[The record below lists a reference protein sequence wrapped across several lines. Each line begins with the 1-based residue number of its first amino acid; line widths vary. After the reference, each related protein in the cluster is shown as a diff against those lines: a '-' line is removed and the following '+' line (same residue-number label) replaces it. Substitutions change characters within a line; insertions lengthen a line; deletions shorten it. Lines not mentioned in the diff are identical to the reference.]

1 MNIEFLLAEISEIS
15 KKYNLINQ
23 KTGGHFNIFEI
34 VGIDSDEFKICRVL
48 DELLN
53 PQGSHFQGYTYL
65 KLFAEN
71 VLHFDF
77 SDSEYQDARVYQEYV
92 IDGDRR
98 IDLVIEIADKFIPI
112 EVKIYAGEQHNQC
125 FDYYQRAQ
133 NSNLFYLTLFGTPP
147 SDYSAHGLT
156 KEDEGYKEVTQIS
169 FENDILIWLEKCLED
184 QDTIKIA
191 PIREVLL
198 QLISVIRGLTDQM
211 EENQEMEIVK
221 ILSSKKDNMKSA
233 VEIERSLK
241 TCKTEMLKKVL
252 SAIEEQISKKISKKK
267 LSNQYDYEFDNYK
280 LVNSYYDRKGST
292 YPGISYFCK
301 SLNKPDVDLW
311 LRIEIDD
318 RLFVGYCTPLNGQQQ
333 ANQQNKDEIKQIL
346 SGIDPHVDG
355 WWTYYEFLP
364 RDDENVSPNFKQ
376 FDEIY
381 FDLFD
386 EEKFN
391 IFINQCIE
399 SIEKMWKCCSNEHTE
414 TKHL

>member
-15 KKYNLINQ
+15 KKYSLINQ

-34 VGIDSDEFKICRVL
+34 AGINSDEVKICKVL
-48 DELLN
+48 YELLN

-65 KLFAEN
+65 KLFVEN

-77 SDSEYQDARVYQEYV
+77 SDSEYQDAKVYQEYV

-184 QDTIKIA
+184 QNTIKIA
-191 PIREVLL
+191 PVREVLL
-198 QLISVIRGLTDQM
+198 QLISVIRGLTNQM

-221 ILSSKKDNMKSA
+221 MLSSKEENMKSA
-233 VEIERSLK
+233 VEIEKSLK
-241 TCKTEMLKKVL
+241 TCKLEIIKKVL
-252 SAIEEQISKKISKKK
+252 NAIEERINKEK
-267 LSNQYDYEFDNYK
+267 LLNKYDYEYNNYN
-280 LVNSYYDRKGST
+280 LSNSFYDKKESS

-301 SLNKPDVDLW
+301 SLNKSGVDLW
-311 LRIEIDD
+311 LRIEIDHQ
-318 RLFVGYCTPLNGQQQ
+318 LFVGYCTPLNGQQQ
-333 ANQQNKDEIKQIL
+333 GNQQNKDEIKQIL
-346 SGIDPHVDG
+346 WNIDPRVDA
-355 WWTYYEFLP
+355 WWVYSELLP
-364 RDDENVSPNFKQ
+364 ENDENDSPNFKE
-376 FDEIY
+376 FNEKY

-399 SIEKMWKCCSNEHTE
+399 SIEKMWKCCSNEQNTE